1 MGRHCSARGAWE
13 LRALKGRPLEFA
25 CCVCAC
31 VSLSVC
37 AFVGCEGDSACL
49 PVCHSCVCVSVCLRE
64 VLGVCE
70 NVLGF

>member
-1 MGRHCSARGAWE
+1 M
-13 LRALKGRPLEFA
+13 
-25 CCVCAC
+25 CVQC

-37 AFVGCEGDSACL
+37 AFVGCEGDSECL
-49 PVCHSCVCVSVCLRE
+49 PVCHSCVSISVCLRE

>member
-1 MGRHCSARGAWE
+1 M
-13 LRALKGRPLEFA
+13 
-25 CCVCAC
+25 CVQC

-37 AFVGCEGDSACL
+37 AFVGCEGDSECL
-49 PVCHSCVCVSVCLRE
+49 SVCHSCVSISVCLRE